1 MAKKIKDTDILMA
14 MAMHLDEDSV
24 VFGANGHYAVGA
36 YYDITKVSSVFG
48 DKDYNSQDA
57 IDAADS
63 TEAAEKYRTNNDK
76 LPEDLRDAYWMKEY

>member
-1 MAKKIKDTDILMA
+1 

-63 TEAAEKYRTNNDK
+63 TEAAEKYRTDDDK
-76 LPEDLRDAYWMKEY
+76 MIENFQKAEWLKEF